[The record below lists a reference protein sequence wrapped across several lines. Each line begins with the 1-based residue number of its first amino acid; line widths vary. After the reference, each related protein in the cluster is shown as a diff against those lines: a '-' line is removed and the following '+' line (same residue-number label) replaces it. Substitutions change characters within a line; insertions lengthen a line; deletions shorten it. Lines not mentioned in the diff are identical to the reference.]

1 MAPRDIGRLLLEA
14 SRILGAELV
23 TELQERGFDDLRP
36 GHATVALHI
45 DRRTGTRLGD
55 LAERA
60 RMTKQGMM
68 LVVDELEGRGYVRR
82 VQDPDDSR
90 AKIVRL
96 TARGR
101 TYVTEVRRSIGAV
114 EARLRSDLGERRF
127 LALCESLEG
136 MAEGTLSGDT
146 DQEPEGSVGPGDD

>member
-1 MAPRDIGRLLLEA
+1 MPPRDLGRLLLEA
-14 SRILGAELV
+14 SRILGADLV
-23 TELQERGFDDLRP
+23 AELQERGFDDLRP

-45 DRRTGTRLGD
+45 DRRVGSHLGD

-68 LVVDELEGRGYVRR
+68 LVVDELEERGYVRR
-82 VQDPDDSR
+82 VVDPDDSR

-101 TYVTEVRRSIGAV
+101 RFAVELRRSVAAV
-114 EARLRSDLGERRF
+114 ETRLRADLGDERFASLRE
-127 LALCESLEG
+127 ALEG
-136 MAEGTLSGDT
+136 IVEG
-146 DQEPEGSVGPGDD
+146 GDDDRAEADAGDE

>member
-1 MAPRDIGRLLLEA
+1 MAPRDLGRLLLEA
-14 SRILGAELV
+14 SRLLGADLV
-23 TELQERGFDDLRP
+23 AELQERGFDDLRP

-45 DRRTGTRLGD
+45 DRRVGSHLGD

-68 LVVDELEGRGYVRR
+68 FVVDELEERGYVRR
-82 VQDPDDSR
+82 VVDPEDSR

-101 TYVTEVRRSIGAV
+101 RYAVEVRRSIAAV
-114 EARLRSDLGERRF
+114 EARLRADLGEDRF
-127 LALCESLEG
+127 DALREGLEG
-136 MAEGTLSGDT
+136 IVEGALPDGPAVGAGAEAI
-146 DQEPEGSVGPGDD
+146 EE

>member
-1 MAPRDIGRLLLEA
+1 MAPRDLGRLLLEA

-23 TELQERGFDDLRP
+23 AELQERGFDDLRP
-36 GHATVALHI
+36 GHVTVALHI
-45 DRRTGTRLGD
+45 DRRVGSHLGD

-68 LVVDELEGRGYVRR
+68 FVVDELEERGYVRR
-82 VQDPDDSR
+82 VVDPEDSR

-101 TYVTEVRRSIGAV
+101 RYAVEVRRSIAAV
-114 EARLRSDLGERRF
+114 EARLRDDLGEERF
-127 LALCESLEG
+127 AALREGLEG
-136 MAEGTLSGDT
+136 IVEATST
-146 DQEPEGSVGPGDD
+146 EGSSAGSESEPVEE